1 MRLWKG
7 LTLCWQLIIRQAAKI
22 TKAID
27 VKKFEILLKFKEC
40 NSQCQ
45 EMSFVQMAFN
55 QKNIKPS
62 HKKSVYSDI
71 IEKCI
76 ILKAWYCADNT

>member
-1 MRLWKG
+1 V
-7 LTLCWQLIIRQAAKI
+7 LTINNQKIRQAAKI

-55 QKNIKPS
+55 QKKHETI
-62 HKKSVYSDI
+62 
-71 IEKCI
+71 
-76 ILKAWYCADNT
+76 A